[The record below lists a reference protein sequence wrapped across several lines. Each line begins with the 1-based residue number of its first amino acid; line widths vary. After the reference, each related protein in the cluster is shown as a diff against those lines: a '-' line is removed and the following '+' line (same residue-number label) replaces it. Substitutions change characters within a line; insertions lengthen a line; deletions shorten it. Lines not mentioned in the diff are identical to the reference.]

1 MFVDSSLYVD
11 PSRCC
16 PVLRSFSL
24 QDFEGIF
31 RAMDGF
37 PVTIRMLDPPLH
49 EFLPQEGPALK
60 KLCEQLAKE
69 LGTDTETVTRRLEGL
84 HECNP
89 MMVRRDCIWA
99 VWKQP
104 CLAAA

>member
-1 MFVDSSLYVD
+1 M
-11 PSRCC
+11 
-16 PVLRSFSL
+16 

-31 RAMDGF
+31 RAMDGY

-69 LGTDTETVTRRLEGL
+69 LNTDTETVTRRLEGL

-89 MMVRRDCIWA
+89 MMVRCGDKLPAA
-99 VWKQP
+99 V
-104 CLAAA
+104 AAAVAKQGYHVYVDAYSSADCCGGAL

>member
-1 MFVDSSLYVD
+1 VVWGVTDQHVALFLCLV
-11 PSRCC
+11 
-16 PVLRSFSL
+16 FL

-69 LGTDTETVTRRLEGL
+69 LNTDTETVTRRLEGL

-89 MMVRRDCIWA
+89 MMVSVVVLLCIRS
-99 VWKQP
+99 
-104 CLAAA
+104 

>member
-1 MFVDSSLYVD
+1 
-11 PSRCC
+11 
-16 PVLRSFSL
+16 
-24 QDFEGIF
+24 
-31 RAMDGF
+31 MDGF

-69 LGTDTETVTRRLEGL
+69 LNTDTETVTRRLEGL

-89 MMVRRDCIWA
+89 MMVRRGDGRG
-99 VWKQP
+99 
-104 CLAAA
+104 AAAGACMYSWCGSCKQLQQQCRFVCLSMRTVSQ

>member
-1 MFVDSSLYVD
+1 
-11 PSRCC
+11 
-16 PVLRSFSL
+16 
-24 QDFEGIF
+24 
-31 RAMDGF
+31 MDGF

-69 LGTDTETVTRRLEGL
+69 LNTDTETVTRRLEGL

-89 MMVRRDCIWA
+89 MMVSLLCRT
-99 VWKQP
+99 
-104 CLAAA
+104 AAAVYS

>member
-1 MFVDSSLYVD
+1 
-11 PSRCC
+11 
-16 PVLRSFSL
+16 
-24 QDFEGIF
+24 
-31 RAMDGF
+31 MDGY

-89 MMVRRDCIWA
+89 MMVSSGVLLQHAQQA
-99 VWKQP
+99 VVCMLVACP
-104 CLAAA
+104 AAAVC